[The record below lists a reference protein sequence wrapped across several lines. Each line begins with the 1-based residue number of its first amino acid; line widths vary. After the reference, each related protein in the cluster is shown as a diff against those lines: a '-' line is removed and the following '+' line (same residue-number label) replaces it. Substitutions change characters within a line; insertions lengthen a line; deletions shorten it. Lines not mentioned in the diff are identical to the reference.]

1 MWQLVWLP
9 KEHLS
14 SLLDADSA
22 KAWVRLKPA
31 RARSQ
36 YGAAPTPAPRKPSAS
51 KPRKPASSTFS
62 HSRLDDL
69 QAEAVVKLEELLC
82 SLCLGR
88 GSTKASLILKKEKTG
103 RARSL
108 SGPRVPAA
116 VQPRRA
122 RARSLSM
129 PRIGAKR
136 VDTVGPADL
145 LRTLCLG
152 DETGKVRVTRKW
164 QQVDACTK
172 PLADA
177 GSRATLQPPP
187 KPSRP
192 LNQDINDFININDV
206 QVYQLSREEKALADL
221 RLQSI
226 KIPIDYDFKFAE
238 KMPKTRAD
246 PVEAPNELPCESDGE
261 IEDKS

>member
-1 MWQLVWLP
+1 MRAILDAASAKAWVRLKPQQMARAQSLNSGPRSPRKPSAFKPRKEFRAASLSRQDDLKAGVVTP

-51 KPRKPASSTFS
+51 KPRKPASCTFS

-69 QAEAVVKLEELLC
+69 QAEAEVKPEELLR

-88 GSTKASLILKKEKTG
+88 GSTKSSVILKKEKT
-103 RARSL
+103 RSL
-108 SGPRVPAA
+108 AGPRIPAA

-129 PRIGAKR
+129 PRIDAKR
-136 VDTVGPADL
+136 VDIVRPADL

-152 DETGKVRVTRKW
+152 DEMGKARITRKW
-164 QQVDACTK
+164 QQVDAATK

-177 GSRATLQPPP
+177 GSRATEGTPTLQPPP
-187 KPSRP
+187 KPFRCTS
-192 LNQDINDFININDV
+192 
-206 QVYQLSREEKALADL
+206 
-221 RLQSI
+221 
-226 KIPIDYDFKFAE
+226 
-238 KMPKTRAD
+238 
-246 PVEAPNELPCESDGE
+246 
-261 IEDKS
+261 